1 MKRNPNIQKEVQGV
15 KAVFLDFDG
24 VLLDSERVYQH
35 FWKEAARA
43 YGFELDEETLL
54 RFRSLDGNYGKI
66 LFKELLGRP
75 FPYYEIREERKR
87 RMAEYLKEH
96 PHKLKQG
103 ALPFLAYLK
112 QRDVQTYIVSS
123 SLKETILSE
132 CERLHIAPYIK
143 DILSAKD
150 VQRGKPFPDVY
161 LKALSLSA
169 LRSQDI
175 LVFEDS
181 PNGIRSAFEAGLKV
195 LMVDDLDES
204 SEATSPLIVHEIKS
218 LEEVVSEDYFR
229 HFER

>member
-24 VLLDSERVYQH
+24 VLLDSERIYQR
-35 FWKEAARA
+35 FWKEAARS
-43 YGFELDEETLL
+43 YGFDLDEETLL
-54 RFRSLDGNYGKI
+54 RFRSLDGNYGKN

-96 PHKLKQG
+96 PHRLKQG
-103 ALPFLAYLK
+103 ALSFLAYLK
-112 QRDVQTYIVSS
+112 ERGIQAYIVSS
-123 SLKETILSE
+123 SPKETILSE

-143 DILSAKD
+143 DVLSAKD

-161 LKALSLSA
+161 LKALSLSTI
-169 LRSQDI
+169 RPEDV

-204 SEATSPLIVHEIKS
+204 DETTSPLILHEIRS
-218 LEEVVSEDYFR
+218 LEEVVSEDYFHR
-229 HFER
+229 SQR